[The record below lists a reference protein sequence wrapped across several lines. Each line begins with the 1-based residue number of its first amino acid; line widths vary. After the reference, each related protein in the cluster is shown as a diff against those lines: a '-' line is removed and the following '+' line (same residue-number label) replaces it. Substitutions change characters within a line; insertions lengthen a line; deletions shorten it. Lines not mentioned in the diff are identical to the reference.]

1 MLISH
6 TVRSARAAAERRLML
21 VATAVWLMAAGP
33 WPSRRTPFRSG
44 DQDRGQATTEYALV
58 LLAAASIALVLV
70 AWATKSG
77 KLTQLFDSVVDQLIG
92 KAK

>member
-1 MLISH
+1 MLTSH
-6 TVRSARAAAERRLML
+6 TVRSARAAAERRLMRF
-21 VATAVWLMAAGP
+21 ATTAWLLAAAGWPPRGMRP
-33 WPSRRTPFRSG
+33 WSAHK
-44 DQDRGQATTEYALV
+44 DRGQATTEYALV

-77 KLTQLFDSVVDQLIG
+77 KLTQLFDAVVDQLIG

>member
-1 MLISH
+1 MIAEH

-21 VATAVWLMAAGP
+21 VTTAVWLMAAGL
-33 WPSRRTPFRSG
+33 WPSRRTPSRSG

-77 KLTQLFDSVVDQLIG
+77 KLTQLFDAVVDQLIG